1 MHKSLLT
8 DRFTDENLLIEIQ
21 SSMVL
26 SRLYEK
32 FDRGGPQAFALWW
45 ASLSS
50 ETQKNYRLGV

>member
-1 MHKSLLT
+1 MHKSL
-8 DRFTDENLLIEIQ
+8 FTGLVTNEDLLIEIQ
-21 SSMVL
+21 SSTAL

-50 ETQKNYRLGV
+50 ETQENYRLSV